1 MSTPIV
7 YVLHMAARP
16 NAGALAER
24 TPRGQGELLRERLLD
39 AGLAIVAERGDESH
53 VTIRAVTKGAGVSPT
68 AFYLHFASRDELVAA
83 LRGRGFEDFRS
94 ALIDAALSGGEDPVA
109 RLREAGLAYVRFARE
124 RPNVYALIFSPVDPL
139 DDEDPK
145 DHGGAGL
152 ASFMDLMGLIEA
164 YLDHVG
170 AEGADVQRLAMG
182 IWTGLHG
189 YVTLRYPSPSKKMD
203 WPTDEEFTARLS
215 EAWLG
220 PAVRGE
226 GG

>member
-1 MSTPIV
+1 
-7 YVLHMAARP
+7 MAVRP
-16 NAGALAER
+16 NVEALAER
-24 TPRGQGELLRERLLD
+24 TPRGQGELLRGRLLD
-39 AGLAIVAERGDESH
+39 AGLAIVAERGDASH

-68 AFYLHFASRDELVAA
+68 AFYLHFASRDELVGA

-94 ALIDAALSGGEDPVA
+94 VLADASASGGDDPVA

-124 RPNVYALIFSPVDPL
+124 RPNVYALIFSPLGPV
-139 DDEDPK
+139 DDEDPQAL
-145 DHGGAGL
+145 GGAGF
-152 ASFMDLMGLIEA
+152 ASFMDLMGLVEA
-164 YLDHVG
+164 YLDHAG
-170 AEGADVQRLAMG
+170 AEGADVQRLAIG

-203 WPTDEEFTARLS
+203 WPTDEEFAAGLA

-226 GG
+226 DR